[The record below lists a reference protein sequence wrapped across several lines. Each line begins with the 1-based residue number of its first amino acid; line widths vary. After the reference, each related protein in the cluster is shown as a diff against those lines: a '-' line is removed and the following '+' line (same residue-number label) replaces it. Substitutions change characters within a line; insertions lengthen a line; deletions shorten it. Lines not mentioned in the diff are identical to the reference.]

1 MMNPISRYRDLRRA
15 GVLGLNARNA
25 CYIMTRNQRRLYPLV
40 DDKIQCKRMLQQRG
54 IAVPVLLDS
63 IRGQY
68 EAGHLDKRLQQLDK
82 FAIKP
87 ASGSGGDGI
96 IVIVARRNQR
106 WISAGGSAYSL
117 DDIQFHVS
125 GILNGMYSL
134 GGQPDAA
141 MFETLIEPAEVL
153 KPIAPFGVPDIRV
166 IVYRGIPVMA
176 MMRVPTRMSGGRAN
190 LHQGAIGVGVDLVSG
205 VTHAGVMQNHVVEL
219 HPDSGASINDFSIP
233 DWPDLLAMAARCQQ
247 AIPLGYLG
255 VDIVLDERHGPQVLE
270 LNARPGL
277 AIQIANQCG
286 LRKRLQRVD
295 ALGEPESMSLEERLA
310 CVAKIS

>member
-1 MMNPISRYRDLRRA
+1 MNPITRYRALHKA
-15 GVLGLNARNA
+15 GVLGLNGRN
-25 CYIMTRNQRRLYPLV
+25 CNYIMARNQRRLYPFV
-40 DDKIQCKRMLQQRG
+40 DDKIKCKQLLQKQA

-68 EAGHLDKRLQQLDK
+68 EASHLAERLKKLEQ
-82 FAIKP
+82 FVIKP

-96 IVIVARRNQR
+96 IVVVAKRNNR

-141 MFETLIEPAEVL
+141 MIETLIRPAEIL

-166 IVYRGIPVMA
+166 IVYRGFPVMA
-176 MMRVPTRMSGGRAN
+176 MMRVPTRLSGGCAN
-190 LHQGAIGVGVDLVSG
+190 LHQGAIGVGINMRTG
-205 VTHAGVMQNHVVEL
+205 ITQAAVMQSQVVDL
-219 HPDSGASINDFSIP
+219 HPDTGAAVNNFQIP
-233 DWPDLLAMAARCQQ
+233 DWPLLLKLAARCQQ

-255 VDIVLDERHGPQVLE
+255 VDIVLDEQFGPQVLE

-286 LRKRLQRVD
+286 LKQRLDLID
-295 ALGEPESMSLEERLA
+295 ALDRPEQLDLDQRLRLLDQ
-310 CVAKIS
+310 ISF